1 MNPSSFTESR
11 QCYVQF
17 NSAVARLIN
26 LYETVYK
33 RIYGNSRA
41 FIVDRSLLATAIK
54 SNPLIVIENVG
65 PILHQFKDDIMNGNL
80 EVVSGI
86 DFFKFG
92 KDENNEIKI
101 KKHEMECKRLLK
113 MSTELEKNT
122 LIETARFMLQLSVR
136 YEVLSKMN
144 K

>member
-101 KKHEMECKRLLK
+101 KECKRLLK

>member
-41 FIVDRSLLATAIK
+41 FILDRSLLATAIK

>member
-80 EVVSGI
+80 EVVSCI

-136 YEVLSKMN
+136 YEVLRKMN

>member
-65 PILHQFKDDIMNGNL
+65 PILNQFKDDIMNGNL

>member
-33 RIYGNSRA
+33 RIYGNSRV

-136 YEVLSKMN
+136 YEVLRKMN